1 MFKSSDDIRSKQF
14 SDHIRYLNLPQKL
27 ILDSG
32 FELDECVIA
41 YETYGELNE
50 DKSNGILICHAI
62 SGDSHVAKHDEKD
75 IEGWWDILV
84 GPGKYIDT
92 NKFFVIC
99 SNILGSCMGSTGPN
113 HKNNKTGMYW
123 GSDFPEI
130 TVSDMVLAQSK
141 LIEYLGINKLVGV
154 VGGSLGAYQA
164 LEWGVRFPGKT
175 NSVLSLAG
183 GPRLTSQGIAFDIIG
198 RNAIRRDPNFNN
210 GQYYENSESPNTG
223 LALARMLGHIT
234 YLSQESMSEKFDHD
248 RYDPR
253 DIDTNFEKQFS
264 VGSYLAYQGDKFV
277 ERFDPNS
284 YIILSNAMDT
294 FDLGKNSYEIS
305 KKFKDK
311 NLNWF
316 LISFSSDWLFP
327 TSMSKELT
335 KSLFLANEEV
345 NFVEIPSNCGHDAF
359 LLEDDI
365 HYYGNYISNFIE
377 NLSEQN
383 KSVSTEEPKLSFD
396 HELILDFVLGSKKIV
411 DLGCGDGKLLNDIK
425 NSRHTENLLGIDN
438 DLNELLETSNKG
450 IPILSLDLNKD
461 LHLIGDKQFDKA
473 ILSLTLQAI
482 INVEKILNEIC
493 RISEEVILSFPN
505 FAFGPLRDMLSNQGR
520 APKLEGV
527 LGYEWYN
534 TPNKRY
540 MSILDFEDFCNEKNF
555 NIIKS
560 RYVNSSLKQFIT
572 KDYNYHADLGI
583 FIISK

>member
-1 MFKSSDDIRSKQF
+1 MFKSSDDIRSNEL
-14 SDHIRYLNLPQKL
+14 SDHIKYLNLPQKL
-27 ILDSG
+27 TLDSG
-32 FELDECVIA
+32 YELDECVIA

-113 HKNNKTGMYW
+113 HKNNKTGTYW

-141 LIEYLGINKLVGV
+141 LIEYLGINKLMGV

-164 LEWGVRFPGKT
+164 LEWGVQFPAKT
-175 NSVLSLAG
+175 TSILSLAG

-210 GQYYENSESPNTG
+210 GQYYETPESPDTG

-234 YLSQESMSEKFDHD
+234 YLSQQSMSEKFDHD

-284 YIILSNAMDT
+284 YIILSNAMDK
-294 FDLGKNSYEIS
+294 FDLGKNSFEIS
-305 KKFKDK
+305 KKFEGK

-335 KSLFLANEEV
+335 KSLLLANEEV

-365 HYYGNYISNFIE
+365 HYYGNYISNFID

-383 KSVSTEEPKLSFD
+383 KLVSTKDSKLSFD
-396 HELILDFVLGSKKIV
+396 HQLILDFVLGSEKIV

-425 NSRHTENLLGIDN
+425 NTRHTKNLLGIDN

-450 IPILSLDLNKD
+450 ITIMSLDLNKD

-555 NIIKS
+555 NILKS

-583 FIISK
+583 FVISK

>member
-41 YETYGELNE
+41 YETYGDLNE

-210 GQYYENSESPNTG
+210 GQYYENSESPDTG

-284 YIILSNAMDT
+284 YIILSNAMDK

-377 NLSEQN
+377 NLLEQN
-383 KSVSTEEPKLSFD
+383 KSVSTEEHKLSFD

-425 NSRHTENLLGIDN
+425 NSRYTENLLGIDN